1 MSISST
7 LPAGALDDR
16 DVFSAPRP
24 ARALVL
30 FESTPGG
37 AAALHEAAE
46 LSAAGTD
53 VTVVTLAPQAVAA
66 RCCQRGPGVEVLNCV
81 VRDEAAN
88 ELCQAREILGAAA
101 DRVTFRTL
109 IGTRDPPLEKWSA
122 AQTFDL
128 IVLPARRISFSGH
141 PLARRLRRATK
152 AELRLAAANPDRSY
166 DRG

>member
-1 MSISST
+1 MGMSST

-16 DVFSAPRP
+16 DGFSARRP

-30 FESTPGG
+30 FESTRSGVT
-37 AAALHEAAE
+37 ALREAAE
-46 LSAAGTD
+46 LSGAGSE

-88 ELCQAREILGAAA
+88 DLARAREILGGEA

-109 IGTRDPPLEKWSA
+109 VEKRDPPLRAWAA
-122 AQTFDL
+122 AQAFDL
-128 IVLPARRISFSGH
+128 IVLPSRRFSFGGH
-141 PLARRLRRATK
+141 PLARRLRRASG
-152 AELRLAAANPDRSY
+152 AEVRLATAAPAQQL
-166 DRG
+166 